1 MHLYR
6 RQLVALLA
14 SGQHVSV
21 KNRGIVKETQE
32 LLNVATVFRYP
43 ERMVH
48 IVPGRRWNPFLALS
62 ECLWVLAG
70 RDDVAA
76 LTPYNKNIL
85 QFSDDGI
92 KMAGAYGERMAGQI
106 EDIVRRLQADPNDRR
121 AQLLIWRVEDL
132 TTDSND
138 PPCNSI
144 LTFKLRNGR
153 LHLTIYCRSNDIHW
167 GLYAVNHSEFSFLLQ
182 YIAARLG
189 VKVGTQTHISNSL
202 HVYLRGPAEQITDR
216 MLIDEEAGI
225 SLPRLP
231 KPGPL
236 FKGLLPHDV
245 LIGEL
250 NQVLDGYMVQ
260 SQMPFLEF
268 ASDFLAVYR
277 CGYKSSALGPDWVR
291 HCETYPDWA
300 MAGRAFMETVGR

>member
-6 RQLVALLA
+6 RQLSTLLLL
-14 SGQHVSV
+14 GQYVSV
-21 KNRGIVKETQE
+21 RNRGTIKDTLEF
-32 LLNVATVFRYP
+32 LNVATVFRYP

-62 ECLWVLAG
+62 ESLWVLAG

-85 QFSDDGI
+85 QFSDDGV
-92 KMAGAYGERMAGQI
+92 KMSGAYGERIADQI
-106 EDIVRRLQADPNDRR
+106 ENVIQRLQADPNDRR
-121 AQLLIWRVEDL
+121 AQLLIWRIEDL

-167 GLYAVNHSEFSFLLQ
+167 GLYAINQAEFSFLLQ

-189 VKVGTQTHISNSL
+189 VKIGIQTHISNSL
-202 HVYLRGPAEQITDR
+202 HLYKDGPAHRITRR
-216 MLIDEEAGI
+216 MMDEYE
-225 SLPRLP
+225 SPLPRLP

-250 NQVLDGYMVQ
+250 NQILDGYMVQ

-291 HCETYPDWA
+291 HCEMYPDWV
-300 MAGRAFMETVGR
+300 MAGRAFMKAIGR

>member
-6 RQLVALLA
+6 RQLSALL
-14 SGQHVSV
+14 SLGQYVSV
-21 KNRGIVKETQE
+21 KNRGTAKETLE
-32 LLNVATVFRYP
+32 LLNAATVFRHP

-70 RDDVAA
+70 RNDVAA
-76 LTPYNKNIL
+76 LLPYNKNIS

-92 KMAGAYGERMAGQI
+92 KMYGAYGARMAGQI
-106 EDIVRRLQADPNDRR
+106 EDVVRRLQVDSNDRR

-153 LHLTIYCRSNDIHW
+153 LHATIYCRSNDIHW
-167 GLYAVNHSEFSFLLQ
+167 GLYAVNQAEFSFLLQ

-202 HVYLRGPAEQITDR
+202 HVYRDGPAHNITEHIVVG
-216 MLIDEEAGI
+216 LENP
-225 SLPRLP
+225 LPRLP

-236 FKGLLPHDV
+236 FKGLLSHDV

-277 CGYKSSALGPDWVR
+277 CGYKSSALCSDWVR
-291 HCETYPDWA
+291 HCKLYPDWI
-300 MAGRAFMETVGR
+300 MAGKVFMEAIGR